1 MTVYLVALVYY
12 MDPATRKVEL
22 LWQDHIPQ
30 VSIEQCHEVGKRYQ
44 YLHEGVN
51 NVEVQYF
58 CVEKQLQNTS
68 K

>member
-30 VSIEQCHEVGKRYQ
+30 VSIEQCHEIFLRRKTVAK
-44 YLHEGVN
+44 YLKIA
-51 NVEVQYF
+51 Y
-58 CVEKQLQNTS
+58 K
-68 K
+68 KI